1 MADAPPPPPAVPL
14 LRIDRSGQSGKRGG
28 PRKKLRLGPWIA
40 LALLAIA
47 VWILWPKI
55 SVIIANAKA
64 IPVSVGTAVKT
75 RPNAS
80 AELTTASGNVVP
92 RTRAA
97 LSSKVAGRLIELRAD
112 IGSRVKKG
120 EVLAKIEDDLYRA
133 ARDQAQAGVDQAKN
147 EVIAAEVRVKIAE
160 RSVDKTRR
168 ELDEMVAAINEAKV
182 EFTEAERVVKREQG
196 LIDRGAGMV
205 DSLAHAIYKRD
216 LLKASLERAAKRL
229 DTQQASVASSEA
241 EVRGATARIAVA
253 KDQLKG
259 AEAQL
264 ASSLTNLA
272 YTEIRAPFDAVVLRK
287 EADVGEMVVPA
298 LMGGGQTRGSVFL
311 LADFTT
317 LEMEVDVF
325 ERDLRLV
332 REGSP
337 AEIILD
343 AYPDDRLPAHV
354 RQVDPIADRQKA
366 TVMVKVTFDALDP
379 RLIPDMGGRVV
390 FLREQTAS
398 APKSEVLV
406 PTSALT
412 TVNGNRGAF
421 LFEGDRARFVELTLG
436 EARERNT
443 VVRAG
448 LKGGEMVIV
457 SPPAGIADG
466 SPVRKE
472 KSDG

>member
-1 MADAPPPPPAVPL
+1 MSDAPPSPTVPL
-14 LRIDRSGQSGKRGG
+14 LRIDRSAQAGKRGA
-28 PRKKLRLGPWIA
+28 PRKKFRIGPWIF
-40 LALLAIA
+40 LAVIAIV

-55 SVIIANAKA
+55 SVMIANAKA
-64 IPVSVGTAVKT
+64 VPVQIGTVVKT

-80 AELTTASGNVVP
+80 AELTTASGNVVA

-97 LSSKVAGRLIELRAD
+97 LSSKVSGRLVELKVD
-112 IGSRVKKG
+112 VGSRVKKG
-120 EVLAKIEDDLYRA
+120 DLLAKIEDDIYRA
-133 ARDQAQAGVDQAKN
+133 ARDQAQAGVEQAKN
-147 EVIAAEVRVKIAE
+147 ELIAADVRVRIAE
-160 RSVDKTRR
+160 RSVDKSRR
-168 ELDEMVAAINEAKV
+168 ETDEMIAAISEARV
-182 EFTEAERVVKREQG
+182 EFNETERIVKREQD
-196 LIDRGAGMV
+196 LLDSGAGMR

-229 DTQQASVASSEA
+229 ETQRASVASAEA
-241 EVRGATARIAVA
+241 EVRGSQARIAVA
-253 KDQLKG
+253 QEQLKG

-264 ASSLTNLA
+264 ATTVSNLSN
-272 YTEIRAPFDAVVLRK
+272 TEIRAPFDGVVLRK
-287 EADVGEMVVPA
+287 EADVGEMLVPA
-298 LMGGGQTRGSVFL
+298 LMGGGQTRGAVFL

-343 AYPDDRLPAHV
+343 AFPDDRMPAVV
-354 RQVDPIADRQKA
+354 RQVEPTADRQKA
-366 TVMVKVTFDALDP
+366 TVMVKVNFKALDP
-379 RLIPDMGGRVV
+379 RIIHDMGGRVV
-390 FLREQTAS
+390 FLREQTTT

-406 PTSALT
+406 PTGALT
-412 TVNGNRGAF
+412 TVNGNRGVF
-421 LFEGDRARFVELTLG
+421 LFEGDRARFIELSLG

-443 VVRAG
+443 VVRSG
-448 LKGGEMVIV
+448 LKGGEIVIV
-457 SPPAGIADG
+457 APPAGLADG